1 MADKLTISKINES
14 ALRIRCD
21 SGIAQEL
28 SDFFSFYVP
37 GYKFMPAYRN
47 RVWDGRIR
55 LYNAQS
61 QELPVGLFTYVTNF
75 CAKRNYL
82 VETETTSYGSP
93 WDVEEI
99 DEYDLKHF
107 LKNLNLPFEVR
118 DYQYDA
124 IKKALRVKRAILL
137 SPTGSGKSLIIYAL
151 SQWVKGKVLVI
162 VPTTSLVEQMHSDFS
177 QYGYDHA
184 HKIYSGK
191 DKNTDER
198 IIITTWQSVYKFHP
212 SWFADFEMVIG
223 DECHGFKSKSLT
235 TLMNKCVNTAY
246 RIGTTGTLDGTQTHK
261 LVLEGLFGRVFN
273 VTTTKDL
280 QDNDTL
286 AKLKINILELGYS
299 DDIRKDITNKKYQ
312 EELDYIVTFEKRNKF
327 LTNLAV
333 DQKGNTLVLF
343 QYVEKHGKVLYD
355 MIRKKVDSNRKVFFV
370 SGETATADREAI
382 RNITESQTNAIV
394 VASMGVFSTGV
405 NIRNLHNIV
414 FSSPSKSQIRVLQ
427 SIGRGL
433 RKADDGSA
441 TKLFDIVDDM
451 QWKSKKNYVYAHGQE
466 RIKIYDRERFE
477 YKKFPI
483 PLC

>member
-1 MADKLTISKINES
+1 
-14 ALRIRCD
+14 
-21 SGIAQEL
+21 
-28 SDFFSFYVP
+28 
-37 GYKFMPAYRN
+37 
-47 RVWDGRIR
+47 
-55 LYNAQS
+55 
-61 QELPVGLFTYVTNF
+61 
-75 CAKRNYL
+75 
-82 VETETTSYGSP
+82 
-93 WDVEEI
+93 
-99 DEYDLKHF
+99 
-107 LKNLNLPFEVR
+107 
-118 DYQYDA
+118 
-124 IKKALRVKRAILL
+124 
-137 SPTGSGKSLIIYAL
+137 
-151 SQWVKGKVLVI
+151 
-162 VPTTSLVEQMHSDFS
+162 
-177 QYGYDHA
+177 
-184 HKIYSGK
+184 
-191 DKNTDER
+191 
-198 IIITTWQSVYKFHP
+198 
-212 SWFADFEMVIG
+212 MVIG

-235 TLMNKCVNTAY
+235 TLMNKCVNTGY

-280 QDNDTL
+280 QDSDTL

-299 DDIRKDITNKKYQ
+299 DDIRKDVTNKKYQ

-327 LTNLAV
+327 LTNLSI

-355 MIRKKVDSNRKVFFV
+355 MIRTKVDSNRKVFFV

-382 RNITESQTNAIV
+382 RTITENQKNAIV

-451 QWKSKKNYVYAHGQE
+451 QWKSKKNYVYTHGQE

-477 YKKFPI
+477 YKIFPI